1 MLADAR
7 SSGTPRSATH
17 QEPPSDS
24 MAQTGPTLQERAR
37 MQSIRAKFR
46 SGETPSAK
54 DRNFM
59 RQLRQHYPDDFG
71 GGGPGGGF
79 RNRAEGGPSPGG
91 RGSNTRRRSTL
102 DTQFGGSYIVFALRD
117 GKPTA
122 VPIRTGITD
131 LDYTEIV
138 DGLSEGDSVLILPS
152 ASLVRAQQS
161 FQRRISSRMGIPGM
175 TRSNSTRR

>member
-1 MLADAR
+1 M
-7 SSGTPRSATH
+7 
-17 QEPPSDS
+17 
-24 MAQTGPTLQERAR
+24 
-37 MQSIRAKFR
+37 
-46 SGETPSAK
+46 
-54 DRNFM
+54 
-59 RQLRQHYPDDFG
+59 
-71 GGGPGGGF
+71 
-79 RNRAEGGPSPGG
+79 
-91 RGSNTRRRSTL
+91 
-102 DTQFGGSYIVFALRD
+102 FALRD

-161 FQRRISSRMGIPGM
+161 FQRRINSRMGIPGM